1 MSNDETG
8 EVRPFLHLKAKNRK
22 REEEV
27 VTFSRATSSDLII
40 TAIILISDVDL
51 DTNNEKMKN
60 NNETLTRLSK

>member
-1 MSNDETG
+1 MSNEETG

-22 REEEV
+22 REEKV

-51 DTNNEKMKN
+51 DTNNE
-60 NNETLTRLSK
+60 R

>member
-51 DTNNEKMKN
+51 DTNNE
-60 NNETLTRLSK
+60 R

>member
-22 REEEV
+22 REEKV